1 MIYLIYKPSFKCDK
15 FSRLLNFNKTYWCYL
30 SPSTLDANQI
40 QLIGINSVNLDIKVF
55 TYFLKLLRLNF
66 APFDTTY
73 ICFCCKPIIQTI
85 NSSINLNDQ
94 EELEEYT

>member
-40 QLIGINSVNLDIKVF
+40 QLIGINSVKF
-55 TYFLKLLRLNF
+55 GYQGFK
-66 APFDTTY
+66 
-73 ICFCCKPIIQTI
+73 
-85 NSSINLNDQ
+85 
-94 EELEEYT
+94 